1 MDSQRDA
8 AAAAGAADAS
18 AQHQARVH
26 ALVELL
32 GASDR
37 QPALQAFGEAPDDV
51 ALEALQSVVPTNA
64 RDVLEQLPAARRQRL
79 LAAATPE
86 RRRQWA
92 SPQGYASDA
101 IGSLMELPI
110 GVFSPDHT
118 VAQATDELR
127 ELVKRAFITY
137 VFIVDGAG
145 RLLGVVTMRDLL
157 FSPPASR
164 LEQVMLREP
173 FFLRADES
181 LIDAMRRALNRHYP
195 VYPVCDGAGKLV
207 GLVRGPTL
215 FEAQAIE
222 LSAQAGA
229 MVGVEKEERL
239 STPLWR
245 SLRFRHPWLQLNIL
259 TAFLAAGVV
268 AMFEDTIDRVV
279 VLAAFLP
286 VLAGQSGNTGS
297 QALAVTLRGMT
308 LGDVK
313 PGDERRL
320 VFKEAVLGLFNG
332 LLVGLTGAVGMYAYA
347 TMQGS
352 GDALYLSLIVLVAMT
367 LSCIASGI
375 AGVVT
380 PLTLRRLGADPATA
394 SSIFLTTATDVVSMG
409 ALLGLASWLLVDGP
423 PQA

>member
-8 AAAAGAADAS
+8 GAPASAADAP
-18 AQHQARVH
+18 AQHSARVQ
-26 ALVELL
+26 ALVTLIGAGERASLL
-32 GASDR
+32 AAFESADE
-37 QPALQAFGEAPDDV
+37 QA
-51 ALEALQSVVPTNA
+51 ALEALQQVVPTQA
-64 RDVLEQLPAARRQRL
+64 REVLEQLSSARRQRL

-92 SPQGYASDA
+92 SPQGYAADA

-110 GVFSPDHT
+110 GVFSPEHT
-118 VAQATDELR
+118 VAQATEELR

-137 VFIVDGAG
+137 VFVVDPSGV
-145 RLLGVVTMRDLL
+145 LLGVVTMRDLL
-157 FSPPASR
+157 FSPPAAR

-181 LIDAMRRALNRHYP
+181 LIDAMRRAVNRHFP
-195 VYPVCDGAGKLV
+195 VYPVCDASGKLA

-222 LSAQAGA
+222 LSAQAGS

-259 TAFLAAGVV
+259 TAFLAAAVV
-268 AMFEDTIDRVV
+268 ALFEDTIDRVV

-313 PGDERRL
+313 RGDERRML
-320 VFKEAVLGLFNG
+320 VKEAALGLFNG
-332 LLVGLTGAVGMYAYA
+332 VLVGLTGAIGMYAYA
-347 TMQGS
+347 HAQGS
-352 GDALYLSLIVLVAMT
+352 GDALQLALIVLVAMT
-367 LSCIASGI
+367 VSCVASGI

-409 ALLGLASWLLVDGP
+409 ALLGLASWLLVDAP